1 MNLFGLT
8 AMLFGVLASLSFF
21 FQTYKIMHLHESQD
35 VALPTYSIL
44 FITAGFWLAYG
55 INIRNIPLMV
65 SYAVGTLS
73 TLSVIVVYFLYKKQ
87 GRFKK

>member
-1 MNLFGLT
+1 MNLFGLA

-21 FQTYKIMHLHESQD
+21 FQTYKIMHLHESRD

-55 INIRNIPLMV
+55 ISIKNIPLIV
-65 SYAVGTLS
+65 SYTVGTLS
-73 TLSVIVVYFLYKKQ
+73 TLSVIVVYLVYKGQ
-87 GRFKK
+87 GKFKK